1 MSDRKGKKCSKS
13 RSRSRERRKRH
24 RDEKIDE
31 LENRVIN
38 LTKVVTVLVNIQKEQ
53 LASKNPQQENSL
65 AKDNNDPDNK
75 ENTDKTDSPVETVT
89 LSDEANGK
97 IDPTTEAESS
107 RDDILKILGFDAKDS
122 TFKDVKH
129 HPELKETW
137 LEWKKKGLPEK
148 NKKEI
153 LQSYNRKGE
162 FYTEAPKIN
171 LEVVPLLSEI
181 AKKRDQHFLETQNC
195 VGTAIS
201 ALGAAV
207 SLLLDLPKEGLD
219 EDLFTTYI
227 SHAGQILTDVFFQQ
241 TEARK
246 SFITPQLNKNIK
258 PVVDSMISNEW
269 LYGDKLKE
277 SVKDAKEIEKACADI
292 KEKTPLKSSQ
302 KFQSSGNSKYPPA
315 TYRPVGQQQRRFMKF
330 KPKSNKTQRTSS
342 KTAMRSTSHS
352 SSRK

>member
-65 AKDNNDPDNK
+65 AKDNND
-75 ENTDKTDSPVETVT
+75 SPVETVT

-122 TFKDVKH
+122 TFKD
-129 HPELKETW
+129 
-137 LEWKKKGLPEK
+137 K